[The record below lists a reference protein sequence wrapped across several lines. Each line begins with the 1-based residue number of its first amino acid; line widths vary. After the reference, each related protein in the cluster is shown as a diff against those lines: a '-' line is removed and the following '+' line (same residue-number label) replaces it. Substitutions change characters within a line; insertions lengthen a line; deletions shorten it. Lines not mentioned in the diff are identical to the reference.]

1 LRFPSVPTPHIAPL
15 IASPMFQKD
24 GILII
29 VFDESFA
36 ADTQH
41 GGGHVVIAP
50 KVKPAYKS
58 TKLYQHQNTLKT
70 LMQALGVTSFPGA
83 ASSAAKMVDM
93 F

>member
-1 LRFPSVPTPHIAPL
+1 
-15 IASPMFQKD
+15 
-24 GILII
+24 
-29 VFDESFA
+29 
-36 ADTQH
+36 
-41 GGGHVVIAP
+41 VVIGP

-83 ASSAAKMVDM
+83 ASSAAGMVDV